1 MDDRRPSVPAV
12 PGVRAIGW
20 LALEA
25 TRYAGG
31 QAREMKLRRVTQ
43 SPPSL
48 SGADVCNQR
57 ES

>member
-1 MDDRRPSVPAV
+1 MV
-12 PGVRAIGW
+12 
-20 LALEA
+20 LEA

-31 QAREMKLRRVTQ
+31 QAREVNLCRITQ

-48 SGADVCNQR
+48 GGTDVCNQR